1 MRVRAHDV
9 QHPCQD
15 ARPVAVAVTT
25 MVMIVAVTTMVM
37 IVTMTM
43 SAIMAVVVV
52 HAARIAHDVQHAS
65 ENAFLHITKNAHMQ
79 S

>member
-15 ARPVAVAVTT
+15 ARPVAVAVT
-25 MVMIVAVTTMVM
+25 AMVM

-43 SAIMAVVVV
+43 FAIMAVVVV

-79 S
+79 SWRNNK

>member
-1 MRVRAHDV
+1 
-9 QHPCQD
+9 
-15 ARPVAVAVTT
+15 
-25 MVMIVAVTTMVM
+25 MVM

-43 SAIMAVVVV
+43 FAIMAVVVV

-79 S
+79 SWRNNK